1 MAKQNGKQVEKT
13 YVFREEVKDND
24 DDEKPSESIMAG
36 LKKPRMRRIIIN
48 LCYQVKFSF
57 FKNQNVQRVFIF

>member
-48 LCYQVKFSF
+48 LCYQVNF
-57 FKNQNVQRVFIF
+57 